1 MPKQATSALIL
12 LTLMAGCEA
21 TSMNTQPEPKTEPEA
36 EATETTTEATAPVE
50 LHVEVFY
57 RERMLLPPTAILEVT
72 LEDSAKMDVAA
83 EQIAK
88 TSMALHT
95 APPYRVTL
103 EYDASK
109 LDRRGRY
116 GVRARIEND
125 GRLMFTSTEFN
136 PAYGEDGAHSGAPHD
151 PVKVLVKQVTGTPRT
166 GAASIT
172 GTRWVLQTLR
182 GKEAGVGAGA
192 KAPFFTLQ
200 GAEPRVSGF
209 AGCNQFTGGYQ
220 LEPGKLSFSQLAMTM
235 KACPEGM
242 DLEREVAKLL
252 EETRAFELS
261 GDRLELRAE
270 DGTPLATLQAE

>member
-1 MPKQATSALIL
+1 MPKRTTNALIL
-12 LTLMAGCEA
+12 LAVMAGCEA
-21 TSMNTQPEPKTEPEA
+21 GTMNTKPDTETEA
-36 EATETTTEATAPVE
+36 SETTTAVTAPAE

-88 TSMALHT
+88 TSMTLHT

-109 LDRRGRY
+109 LHRRGRY
-116 GVRARIEND
+116 GVRARIENE
-125 GRLMFTSTEFN
+125 GRLMFTSTQFN
-136 PAYGEDGAHSGAPHD
+136 PAFGEEGAFGGSPHD
-151 PVKVLVKQVTGTPRT
+151 PVKVLVQRVSGAPRT

-172 GTRWVLQTLR
+172 GTRWVLRTLR
-182 GKEAGVGAGA
+182 GKEAGVGAGG

-235 KACPEGM
+235 KACLEGM
-242 DLEREVAKLL
+242 DLEREVAKVL
-252 EETRAFELS
+252 EETRTFQLS
-261 GDRLELRAE
+261 GNRLELHAE

>member
-1 MPKQATSALIL
+1 MPKRTTRALIVL
-12 LTLMAGCEA
+12 AVMAGCEA
-21 TSMNTQPEPKTEPEA
+21 GTMNTEPEPKAEPEA
-36 EATETTTEATAPVE
+36 SETNTEATAPAE

-57 RERMLLPPTAILEVT
+57 QERMLLPPTAILEVT
-72 LEDSAKMDVAA
+72 LEDGAKMDVAA

-109 LDRRGRY
+109 LHGRGRY
-116 GVRARIEND
+116 GVRARIENE

-136 PAYGEDGAHSGAPHD
+136 PAYGDDGAHSGAPHD
-151 PVKVLVKQVTGTPRT
+151 PVEVLLKRVSGAPRT

-182 GKEAGVGAGA
+182 GKEAGVGAGG

-209 AGCNQFTGGYQ
+209 AGCNRFSGGYE
-220 LEPGKLSFSQLAMTM
+220 LEPGKLSFSRLAMTM
-235 KACPEGM
+235 MACLEGM

-252 EETRAFELS
+252 EETRTFQVS
-261 GDRLELRAE
+261 GNRLELQAE